1 MDPREP
7 LAISIA
13 KGFIEA
19 MSIPSYGTLYERPL
33 PVSCRPAPYCLQGPA
48 VWVLSGN
55 GKIWE

>member
-7 LAISIA
+7 LAISFA

-33 PVSCRPAPYCLQGPA
+33 PFSCRQAPYCLRGPV
-48 VWVLSGN
+48 VWVLSAN
-55 GKIWE
+55 EKIRE